1 MSYYRKRPLVI
12 EAVQLTETA
21 VVKTPEGDMTGSPGD
36 WLITGVHGEQYPCSA
51 DTFRKSYEH
60 VQGNRYRKRPIIVE
74 AIPLIHRISIE
85 TGSGT
90 LVGRPGDW
98 LVHGV
103 NGSQYPC
110 SADVFRETYEP
121 VDDLP
126 DLGLVART
134 RA

>member
-1 MSYYRKRPLVI
+1 
-12 EAVQLTETA
+12 
-21 VVKTPEGDMTGSPGD
+21 MTGSPGD
-36 WLITGVHGEQYPCSA
+36 WLITGVHGDQYPCSA

-60 VQGNRYRKRPIIVE
+60 VKGSRYRKRPIIVE
-74 AIPLIHRISIE
+74 AIPLIHRILIE

-126 DLGLVART
+126 DLGLVARA